1 MEATG
6 EITQV
11 IKNVK
16 LLIFLG
22 RNKKITV
29 STRVHEVVSGLAK
42 TFDKI
47 FLLLAKNGKRY
58 IIKTG
63 VRK

>member
-1 MEATG
+1 MSS
-6 EITQV
+6 
-11 IKNVK
+11 
-16 LLIFLG
+16 LMFLG